1 MVTATGILAQGHL
14 DTKVFDEML
23 MACKGSGSYIL
34 FTTRDMYLQDYGYQK
49 RIDELVEEKKWEFV
63 EMLVFNRYDK
73 LGDEVVGRYK
83 KVEVKCF
90 AYRVL

>member
-1 MVTATGILAQGHL
+1 
-14 DTKVFDEML
+14 ML
-23 MACKGSGSYIL
+23 MSCKGAGSYIL

-63 EMLVFNRYDK
+63 EMVEFDRYDN
-73 LGDEVVGRYK
+73 LGEEQVGRYK
-83 KVEVKCF
+83 KVTVKCF